1 MPAQAAGAKPSA
13 ASDMSSPSGRL
24 LYFRLLQYV
33 KPYRG
38 RFAGGL
44 LALAVVAATEPAMP
58 ALMQPMLD
66 GTFVDKDPLLMTWI
80 PALIVGLFLVR
91 GIAGYISDY
100 AVAWI
105 GTRVVLDL
113 RVEMFERLLTLP
125 TPYFDNA
132 ASGNLMSKVSFD
144 VANVMTAATNA
155 LTTVVKES
163 LVVIG
168 LIAWLMWLS
177 WKLTLIVLVVA
188 PLVAFIIRTV
198 ARRLRGA
205 SRGAQAAMGEM
216 NRTLDEAIG
225 GHRVIKVYGGQAY
238 ETARF
243 GHTANEVRRFLLRQA
258 GTAAAGMPVVQLVT
272 ATAVATVIWI
282 ATEQAKAG
290 ELSVGSFV
298 SYMVA
303 MLMVM
308 PPLRRLTGVTEHLQ
322 RGLAAAESIF
332 ELIDQPPEADPGR
345 TRLMR
350 AGGAISMRGVSFR
363 YSEGGRE
370 ALAGIDLD
378 IAPGEMVALVGASGS
393 GKTTLANL
401 LPRFYRVDAGSVRI
415 DGIELADLPL
425 ADLRQQIALVSQD
438 VVLFNDTV
446 AANIA
451 YGGRRDASR
460 AEIEAAADAAF
471 ASGFIGEMDRG
482 FDTLIGENGVRLSG
496 GQRQRLAIAR
506 AILKDAPILI
516 LDEATSALDSE
527 SEQQVQ
533 AALERLMQ
541 GRTTLVIAHRLSTI
555 EKADRIIVMESGHIV
570 ESGHHDELLR
580 KGGTYARLHASQFKE
595 NGVREGR
602 PETSVSDTSA
612 ERD

>member
-1 MPAQAAGAKPSA
+1 MPTQA
-13 ASDMSSPSGRL
+13 GRS

-44 LALAVVAATEPAMP
+44 LALAVVAACEPAMP
-58 ALMQPMLD
+58 ALMKPMLD

-91 GIAGYISDY
+91 GVAGYISDY

-105 GTRVVLDL
+105 GTRVVMDL
-113 RVEMFERLLTLP
+113 RVAMFERLLTLP
-125 TPYFDNA
+125 TPFFD
-132 ASGNLMSKVSFD
+132 ASVSGKLLSKVSFD

-155 LTTVVKES
+155 LTTLVKES
-163 LVVIG
+163 LVVAG
-168 LIAWLMWLS
+168 LVGWLLWLS
-177 WKLTLIVLVVA
+177 WKLTLVVLVVS
-188 PLVAFIIRTV
+188 PVVAFLVRKI

-205 SRGAQAAMGEM
+205 SRGAQAAMGGM
-216 NRTLDEAIG
+216 VHVLDEAIG

-238 ETARF
+238 EAGRF
-243 GHTANEVRRFLLRQA
+243 RVAAGEVRHFLLRQA
-258 GTAAAGMPVVQLVT
+258 ATTAAGMPVVQLVT
-272 ATAVATVIWI
+272 ACAVAVVIWI
-282 ATEQAKAG
+282 ATGQAKSG

-308 PPLRRLTGVTEHLQ
+308 PPLRKLTSVTDSLQ
-322 RGLAAAESIF
+322 RGLAAAESVF
-332 ELIDQPPEADPGR
+332 ELIDQSPEADPGR
-345 TRLMR
+345 APIGR
-350 AGGAISMRGVSFR
+350 ARGEVTL
-363 YSEGGRE
+363 EGVTFAYAADGRE
-370 ALAGIDLD
+370 ALSGVDLH

-401 LPRFYRVDAGSVRI
+401 LPRFYRADSGSLRI
-415 DGIELADLPL
+415 DGIDVAHLPL
-425 ADLRQQIALVSQD
+425 ADLRRQIALVSQD

-451 YGGRRDASR
+451 YGGRRDATR
-460 AEIEAAADAAF
+460 AEIEAAAEAAY
-471 ASGFIGEMDRG
+471 AAGFIRQMAQG

-527 SEQQVQ
+527 SEKQVQ
-533 AALERLMQ
+533 AALERLMH

-555 EKADRIIVMESGHIV
+555 EKADRIVVMESGHVV
-570 ESGHHDELLR
+570 ESGKHDELMR
-580 KGGTYARLHASQFKE
+580 RAGVYARLHALQFRE
-595 NGVREGR
+595 NGLEDPTG
-602 PETSVSDTSA
+602 ENTA
-612 ERD
+612 HRD

>member
-1 MPAQAAGAKPSA
+1 
-13 ASDMSSPSGRL
+13 MSSPQGRR

-44 LALAVVAATEPAMP
+44 LALGVVAATEPAMP
-58 ALMQPMLD
+58 ALMKPMLD
-66 GTFVDKDPLLMTWI
+66 GTFVDKDPVLMTWI
-80 PALIVGLFLVR
+80 PALIVGLFLIR
-91 GIAGYISDY
+91 GVAGYVSDY

-105 GTRVVLDL
+105 GTRVVMDL

-125 TPYFDNA
+125 TPFYDNS

-155 LTTVVKES
+155 LTTLVKES

-168 LIAWLMWLS
+168 LIAWLLWLN
-177 WKLTLIVLVVA
+177 WKLTFVVLLVA
-188 PLVAFIIRTV
+188 PLVAFLIRKI

-205 SRGAQAAMGEM
+205 SRGAQVAMGEM
-216 NRTLDEAIG
+216 NRVLDEAIG
-225 GHRVIKVYGGQAY
+225 GQRVIKVYGGQAY
-238 ETARF
+238 ETGRF
-243 GHTANEVRRFLLRQA
+243 IGAANEVRRFLLRQA
-258 GTAAAGMPVVQLVT
+258 ATTAAGMPIVQLVT
-272 ATAVATVIWI
+272 ASAVATVIWI

-290 ELSVGSFV
+290 DLSVGSFV

-308 PPLRRLTGVTEHLQ
+308 PPLRRLTGVTEQLQ

-332 ELIDQPPEADPGR
+332 DLIDQGAEVDSGVVRLERASGR
-345 TRLMR
+345 
-350 AGGAISMRGVSFR
+350 ISLQGVTFR
-363 YSEGGRE
+363 YGEHGRE
-370 ALAGIDLD
+370 ALSGIDLD

-401 LPRFYRVDAGSVRI
+401 LPRFYRADAGSVRI
-415 DGIELADLPL
+415 DGIDLADLPL
-425 ADLRQQIALVSQD
+425 ADLRRQIALVSQD

-471 ASGFIGEMDRG
+471 ASGFIRQMPQG

-533 AALERLMQ
+533 AALERLMH
-541 GRTTLVIAHRLSTI
+541 GRTTLVIAHRLSTV
-555 EKADRIIVMESGHIV
+555 EKADRIIVMESGHVV
-570 ESGHHDELLR
+570 ESGSHDELISR
-580 KGGTYARLHASQFKE
+580 GGAYARLYALQFKE
-595 NGVREGR
+595 SGLKEGR
-602 PETSVSDTSA
+602 PDASPDDKQA
-612 ERD
+612 QGD

>member
-1 MPAQAAGAKPSA
+1 
-13 ASDMSSPSGRL
+13 MSQPPGRSLYLRL
-24 LYFRLLQYV
+24 LRYV

-58 ALMQPMLD
+58 ALMKPMLD
-66 GTFVDKDPLLMTWI
+66 GTFIDKDPFLMTWV

-91 GIAGYISDY
+91 GVAGYVSDY

-105 GTRVVLDL
+105 GTRVVMDL
-113 RVEMFERLLTLP
+113 RVQMFDRLLTLP
-125 TPYFDNA
+125 TPFFDNA
-132 ASGNLMSKVSFD
+132 LSGKLLSKVSFD

-155 LTTVVKES
+155 LTTLVKES

-168 LIAWLMWLS
+168 LVGWLLWLN
-177 WKLTLIVLVVA
+177 WKLTLVVLAVSPVVA
-188 PLVAFIIRTV
+188 FLVRKIS
-198 ARRLRGA
+198 RRLRGA
-205 SRGAQAAMGEM
+205 SRGAQAAMGGM
-216 NRTLDEAIG
+216 THVLDEAIG
-225 GHRVIKVYGGQAY
+225 GHRVIKVYGGQGY
-238 ETARF
+238 EAARF
-243 GHTANEVRRFLLRQA
+243 REAAGEVRRFLLRQA
-258 GTAAAGMPVVQLVT
+258 ATTAAGMPVVQLVT
-272 ATAVATVIWI
+272 ACAVAIVIWI
-282 ATEQAKAG
+282 ATGQAKAG
-290 ELSVGSFV
+290 ELSVGGFV
-298 SYMVA
+298 SYLVA

-308 PPLRRLTGVTEHLQ
+308 PPLRKLTGVTDSLQ
-322 RGLAAAESIF
+322 RGLAAAESVF
-332 ELIDQPPEADPGR
+332 ELIDQAPEADPGR
-345 TRLMR
+345 ATLER
-350 AGGAISMRGVSFR
+350 ARGEVELRGVRFA
-363 YSEGGRE
+363 YAEGGRE
-370 ALAGIDLD
+370 ALAGVDLR

-401 LPRFYRVDAGSVRI
+401 LPRFYRADAGSLRI
-415 DGIELADLPL
+415 DGVDVADLPL
-425 ADLRQQIALVSQD
+425 ADLRRQIALVSQD

-460 AEIEAAADAAF
+460 AEVEAAAEAAF
-471 ASGFIGEMDRG
+471 AAGFISDMAQG

-533 AALERLMQ
+533 AALERLMH

-555 EKADRIIVMESGHIV
+555 EKADRIVVMQTGHVV
-570 ESGHHDELLR
+570 ESGSHDELMR
-580 KGGTYARLHASQFKE
+580 RGGVYARLHALQFKE
-595 NGVREGR
+595 
-602 PETSVSDTSA
+602 TSLDEPLAADTPA
-612 ERD
+612 QAD

>member
-1 MPAQAAGAKPSA
+1 MQ
-13 ASDMSSPSGRL
+13 SPSGRH
-24 LYFRLLQYV
+24 LYIRLLQYV

-38 RFAGGL
+38 RFAGGV

-58 ALMQPMLD
+58 ALMKPMLD
-66 GTFVDKDPLLMTWI
+66 GTFVDKDPFLMTWI
-80 PALIVGLFLVR
+80 PALIVGLFLLR
-91 GIAGYISDY
+91 GVAGYISDY

-105 GTRVVLDL
+105 GTRVVMDL
-113 RVEMFERLLTLP
+113 RAEMFERLLTLP

-132 ASGNLMSKVSFD
+132 AAGKLMSKVSFD

-155 LTTVVKES
+155 LTTLVKES
-163 LVVIG
+163 LVVVG
-168 LIAWLMWLS
+168 LVGWLLWLN
-177 WKLTLIVLVVA
+177 WKLTLVVLLVA
-188 PLVAFIIRTV
+188 PLVAFLIRKI

-205 SRGAQAAMGEM
+205 SRGAQSAMGSM
-216 NRTLDEAIG
+216 TQVLDEAIG
-225 GHRVIKVYGGQAY
+225 GHRVIKVYGGQHY
-238 ETARF
+238 ESARF
-243 GHTANEVRRFLLRQA
+243 GNAANEVRRFLLRQA
-258 GTAAAGMPVVQLVT
+258 ATTAAGMPIVQLVT
-272 ATAVATVIWI
+272 ASAVATVIWI

-308 PPLRRLTGVTEHLQ
+308 PPLRRLTGVTEQLQ
-322 RGLAAAESIF
+322 RGLAAAESVF
-332 ELIDQPPEADPGR
+332 ELLDQAPEADPGKVAL
-345 TRLMR
+345 TR
-350 AGGAISMRGVSFR
+350 ARGEINL
-363 YSEGGRE
+363 EGVRFSYQEAGRE
-370 ALAGIDLD
+370 ALAGVDLT

-401 LPRFYRVDAGSVRI
+401 LPRFYRVDSGRVSI
-415 DGIELADLPL
+415 DGIDLAELPL
-425 ADLRQQIALVSQD
+425 ADLRRQIALVSQD

-460 AEIEAAADAAF
+460 AEIEAAAAAAF
-471 ASGFIGEMDRG
+471 AAGFIREMPHG
-482 FDTLIGENGVRLSG
+482 FDTLIGEKGVRLSG

-533 AALERLMQ
+533 AALERLMR

-555 EKADRIIVMESGHIV
+555 EKADRIIVMESGHVV
-570 ESGHHDELLR
+570 ESGRHDELIR
-580 KGGTYARLHASQFKE
+580 RGGAYARLHALQFKE
-595 NGVREGR
+595 SGLKENGPDNTPGTPAVQG
-602 PETSVSDTSA
+602 D
-612 ERD
+612 

>member
-1 MPAQAAGAKPSA
+1 MP
-13 ASDMSSPSGRL
+13 SPTGRR
-24 LYFRLLQYV
+24 LYLRLLQYV

-44 LALAVVAATEPAMP
+44 LALGVVAATEPAMP
-58 ALMQPMLD
+58 ALMKPMLD

-91 GIAGYISDY
+91 GVAGYISDY

-125 TPYFDNA
+125 TPFFDRS

-163 LVVIG
+163 LVVAG
-168 LIAWLMWLS
+168 LIGWLLWLN
-177 WKLTLIVLVVA
+177 WKLTLVVLLVTPVVA
-188 PLVAFIIRTV
+188 FLIRKI

-205 SRGAQAAMGEM
+205 SRGAQAAMGSM
-216 NRTLDEAIG
+216 TNVLDEAIG
-225 GHRVIKVYGGQAY
+225 GHRVVKVYGGQAY
-238 ETARF
+238 EAGRF
-243 GHTANEVRRFLLRQA
+243 RVAADEVRRFLLRQSA
-258 GTAAAGMPVVQLVT
+258 TSAAGMPFVQLVT
-272 ATAVATVIWI
+272 ACAVATVIWI
-282 ATEQAKAG
+282 ATGQAKAG

-298 SYMVA
+298 SYLVA

-308 PPLRRLTGVTEHLQ
+308 PPLRRLTGVTEQLQ
-322 RGLAAAESIF
+322 RGLAAAESVF
-332 ELIDQPPEADPGR
+332 DLLDQTPESDPGR
-345 TRLMR
+345 QQLSR
-350 AGGAISMRGVSFR
+350 ARGEISLRGVRFA
-363 YSEGGRE
+363 YGDDGRE
-370 ALAGIDLD
+370 ALAGVDLQ
-378 IAPGEMVALVGASGS
+378 IRPGEMVALVGASGS

-401 LPRFYRVDAGSVRI
+401 LPRFYRADAGQVCI
-415 DGIELADLPL
+415 DGIDLAELPL
-425 ADLRQQIALVSQD
+425 ADLRRQIALVSQD

-460 AEIEAAADAAF
+460 SEIEAAAEAAY
-471 ASGFIGEMDRG
+471 AANFIREMAQG
-482 FDTLIGENGVRLSG
+482 FDTTIGENGVRLSG

-527 SEQQVQ
+527 SEKQVQ

-541 GRTTLVIAHRLSTI
+541 GRTTLVIAHRLSTV
-555 EKADRIIVMESGHIV
+555 EKADRIIVMESGHVV
-570 ESGHHDELLR
+570 ESGTHDELIR
-580 KGGTYARLHASQFKE
+580 RGGTYARLHALQFKDSGPEDKQLEASAGE
-595 NGVREGR
+595 N
-602 PETSVSDTSA
+602 PQQ
-612 ERD
+612 RD

>member
-1 MPAQAAGAKPSA
+1 
-13 ASDMSSPSGRL
+13 
-24 LYFRLLQYV
+24 
-33 KPYRG
+33 
-38 RFAGGL
+38 
-44 LALAVVAATEPAMP
+44 
-58 ALMQPMLD
+58 
-66 GTFVDKDPLLMTWI
+66 
-80 PALIVGLFLVR
+80 
-91 GIAGYISDY
+91 
-100 AVAWI
+100 
-105 GTRVVLDL
+105 
-113 RVEMFERLLTLP
+113 
-125 TPYFDNA
+125 
-132 ASGNLMSKVSFD
+132 
-144 VANVMTAATNA
+144 
-155 LTTVVKES
+155 
-163 LVVIG
+163 
-168 LIAWLMWLS
+168 
-177 WKLTLIVLVVA
+177 
-188 PLVAFIIRTV
+188 
-198 ARRLRGA
+198 
-205 SRGAQAAMGEM
+205 
-216 NRTLDEAIG
+216 
-225 GHRVIKVYGGQAY
+225 
-238 ETARF
+238 
-243 GHTANEVRRFLLRQA
+243 
-258 GTAAAGMPVVQLVT
+258 
-272 ATAVATVIWI
+272 
-282 ATEQAKAG
+282 
-290 ELSVGSFV
+290 
-298 SYMVA
+298 
-303 MLMVM
+303 
-308 PPLRRLTGVTEHLQ
+308 
-322 RGLAAAESIF
+322 
-332 ELIDQPPEADPGR
+332 
-345 TRLMR
+345 MR

-580 KGGTYARLHASQFKE
+580 KGGTYARLHALQFKE

>member
-1 MPAQAAGAKPSA
+1 
-13 ASDMSSPSGRL
+13 MSSPTGRR
-24 LYFRLLQYV
+24 LYLRLLQYV

-58 ALMQPMLD
+58 ALMKPMLD
-66 GTFVDKDPLLMTWI
+66 GTFVDKDPLLMSWI
-80 PALIVGLFLVR
+80 PGLIVGLFLVR

-105 GTRVVLDL
+105 GTRVVMDL

-125 TPYFDNA
+125 TPFFDHS

-163 LVVIG
+163 LVVAG
-168 LIAWLMWLS
+168 LIAWLLWLN
-177 WKLTLIVLVVA
+177 WKLTFVVLLVA
-188 PLVAFIIRTV
+188 PLVAFLIRKI

-216 NRTLDEAIG
+216 NHVLDEAIG
-225 GHRVIKVYGGQAY
+225 GHRVIKVYGGQDY
-238 ETARF
+238 EASRF
-243 GHTANEVRRFLLRQA
+243 RDAAAKVRRFLLRQSA
-258 GTAAAGMPVVQLVT
+258 TTAAGMPVVQLVT
-272 ATAVATVIWI
+272 ATAVAIVIWI
-282 ATEQAKAG
+282 ATGQAKAG

-298 SYMVA
+298 SYMLA

-308 PPLRRLTGVTEHLQ
+308 PPLRRLTGVTEQLQ
-322 RGLAAAESIF
+322 RGLAAAESVF
-332 ELIDQPPEADPGR
+332 DLIDQTPEHDPG
-345 TRLMR
+345 TRSLPR
-350 AGGAISMRGVSFR
+350 AKGEVSLRGVRFS
-363 YSEGGRE
+363 YDAGGRE
-370 ALAGIDLD
+370 ALSGIDLR
-378 IAPGEMVALVGASGS
+378 IPPGEMLALVGASGS

-401 LPRFYRVDAGSVRI
+401 LPRFYRAEAGQIEI
-415 DGIELADLPL
+415 DGIDVADLPL
-425 ADLRQQIALVSQD
+425 ADLRRQIALVSQD

-460 AEIEAAADAAF
+460 AEIEAAAEAAF
-471 ASGFIGEMDRG
+471 AAGFIREMPQG

-533 AALERLMQ
+533 AALERLIQ
-541 GRTTLVIAHRLSTI
+541 GRTTLVIAHRLSTV
-555 EKADRIIVMESGHIV
+555 EKADRIIVMESGHVV
-570 ESGHHDELLR
+570 ESGTHDELIR
-580 KGGTYARLHASQFKE
+580 RGGTYARLYALQFKE
-595 NGVREGR
+595 TEPDSYRSATRNG
-602 PETSVSDTSA
+602 ETLSQ
-612 ERD
+612 RD

>member
-1 MPAQAAGAKPSA
+1 MPSPAGRS
-13 ASDMSSPSGRL
+13 

-44 LALAVVAATEPAMP
+44 LALAVVAACEPAMP
-58 ALMQPMLD
+58 ALMKPMLD

-80 PALIVGLFLVR
+80 PALIVGLFLLR
-91 GIAGYISDY
+91 GVAGYISDY

-105 GTRVVLDL
+105 GTRVVMDL
-113 RVEMFERLLTLP
+113 RVAMFDRLLTLP
-125 TPYFDNA
+125 TPFFD
-132 ASGNLMSKVSFD
+132 ASVSGKLLSKVSFD

-155 LTTVVKES
+155 LTTLVKES
-163 LVVIG
+163 LVVAG
-168 LIAWLMWLS
+168 LVGWLLWLN
-177 WKLTLIVLVVA
+177 WKLTLVVLVVS
-188 PLVAFIIRTV
+188 PLVAFLVRKI

-205 SRGAQAAMGEM
+205 SRGAQAAMGGM
-216 NRTLDEAIG
+216 VHVLDEAIG

-238 ETARF
+238 ETGRF
-243 GHTANEVRRFLLRQA
+243 RAAAGEVRHFLLRQA
-258 GTAAAGMPVVQLVT
+258 ATTAAGMPIVQLVT
-272 ATAVATVIWI
+272 ACAVAVVIWI
-282 ATEQAKAG
+282 ATGQAKSG

-308 PPLRRLTGVTEHLQ
+308 PPLRKLTSVTDSLQ
-322 RGLAAAESIF
+322 RGLAAAESVF
-332 ELIDQPPEADPGR
+332 ELIDQSPESDPGQ
-345 TRLMR
+345 TPLAR
-350 AGGAISMRGVSFR
+350 ARGEVTL
-363 YSEGGRE
+363 EGVTFAYAADGRE
-370 ALAGIDLD
+370 ALSGIDLH

-401 LPRFYRVDAGSVRI
+401 IPRFYRADSGSLRI
-415 DGIELADLPL
+415 DGIDVADLPL
-425 ADLRQQIALVSQD
+425 ADLRRQIALVSQD

-451 YGGRRDASR
+451 YGGRRDATR
-460 AEIEAAADAAF
+460 AEIEAAGEAAY
-471 ASGFIGEMDRG
+471 AAGFISQMSQG

-527 SEQQVQ
+527 SEKQVQ
-533 AALERLMQ
+533 AALEHLMR

-555 EKADRIIVMESGHIV
+555 EKADRIIVMESGHVV
-570 ESGHHDELLR
+570 ESGKHDELIR
-580 KGGTYARLHASQFKE
+580 RGGVYARLHALQFKE
-595 NGVREGR
+595 NGPDNLAGEN
-602 PETSVSDTSA
+602 TA
-612 ERD
+612 HRD